1 MTMIV
6 DQISENELK
15 KRGPNIEPWQT
26 IGKLC
31 VMLCQTP
38 LKYCL
43 GLGGWL
49 TLFSYVRICVRS
61 NSNI

>member
-38 LKYCL
+38 LK
-43 GLGGWL
+43 
-49 TLFSYVRICVRS
+49 
-61 NSNI
+61 